1 MVVAVTFVGCHAAG
15 FDRIFK
21 EFKHA
26 ANVEYVSVPSWLLK
40 LGSIGTDDS
49 DDMPGKVSG
58 VKVLD
63 LEKCGSDVKK
73 RLFSRVE
80 ELSGG
85 YEEAVEITRGAGT
98 QAIEPVCLLKGVN
111 DEGEKVRM
119 WIVGDEKKISKL
131 YIFALDDSDCAF
143 IELKG
148 EFSYDKLDEL
158 ASINYN

>member
-1 MVVAVTFVGCHAAG
+1 MVVALTFVGCHAAG

-40 LGSIGTDDS
+40 LGTIGAGVSGDI
-49 DDMPGKVSG
+49 PGKVSG

-63 LEKCGSDVKK
+63 LERCGSDVKK

-85 YEEAVEITRGAGT
+85 YEEILR
-98 QAIEPVCLLKGVN
+98 VN
-111 DEGEKVRM
+111 DSGEKVRM
-119 WIVGDEKKISKL
+119 WIVGDEKKIKKL
-131 YIFALDDSDCAF
+131 YILALDASDCAF

-148 EFSYDKLDEL
+148 EFSYDKLAEL
-158 ASINYN
+158 ASKDYN

>member
-1 MVVAVTFVGCHAAG
+1 MLMMVVAVTFVGCHAAG

-85 YEEAVEITRGAGT
+85 YEEILR
-98 QAIEPVCLLKGVN
+98 VN
-111 DEGEKVRM
+111 DDGEKVRM

>member
-1 MVVAVTFVGCHAAG
+1 MVVALTFVGCHAAG

-40 LGSIGTDDS
+40 LGTMGAGVS
-49 DDMPGKVSG
+49 DDIPGKVSG

-63 LEKCGSDVKK
+63 LEKCGSDVKT

-85 YEEAVEITRGAGT
+85 YEEILR
-98 QAIEPVCLLKGVN
+98 VN
-111 DEGEKVRM
+111 DDGEKVRM

-158 ASINYN
+158 ASINCN

>member
-1 MVVAVTFVGCHAAG
+1 MLMMVVAVTFVGCHAAG

-40 LGSIGTDDS
+40 LGSSGTLDS

-85 YEEAVEITRGAGT
+85 YEEILR
-98 QAIEPVCLLKGVN
+98 VN
-111 DEGEKVRM
+111 DDGEKVRM

>member
-1 MVVAVTFVGCHAAG
+1 MVVALTFVGCHAAG

-40 LGSIGTDDS
+40 LGSMGTDVS
-49 DDMPGKVSG
+49 DDMPGKISG

-63 LEKCGSDVKK
+63 LERCGSDVKK

-85 YEEAVEITRGAGT
+85 YEEILR
-98 QAIEPVCLLKGVN
+98 VN
-111 DEGEKVRM
+111 DDGEKVRM
-119 WIVGDEKKISKL
+119 WIVGDEKTIKKL
-131 YIFALDDSDCAF
+131 YIFA
-143 IELKG
+143 
-148 EFSYDKLDEL
+148 KLT
-158 ASINYN
+158 ATITAAAATTTTIYRIF

>member
-85 YEEAVEITRGAGT
+85 YEEILR
-98 QAIEPVCLLKGVN
+98 VN
-111 DEGEKVRM
+111 DDGEKVRM

-158 ASINYN
+158 ASMDHN